1 MPNIGTFEDIKRL
14 VENNV
19 EENMYLEFKK
29 ELPRPANKIVK
40 EVVAFANAEGGE
52 LVIGIEE
59 QNSTAARLTPIE
71 KRPGIKEQ
79 IAQVIDTNTDPKLE
93 GYEII
98 VIDDE
103 NDNSKAY
110 VVVRVKKSPKAPH
123 MDTSTR
129 KYYIRRGNRT
139 DSMLDSEVRAL
150 LFRRGIMRNLLI
162 EIESNKELIIKTI
175 TFVDELLRRKPKDR
189 KPFLF
194 IPLKDEAWRSF
205 IYSGYS
211 YITPPEILNKLIN
224 AYNLIHEVN
233 SIIES
238 ANIRESTDVTTPIDE
253 NPPDIGEY
261 VPSLIKEKL
270 EKVSGALNGIEE
282 LLKSI

>member
-29 ELPRPANKIVK
+29 ELPRQVNKIVK
-40 EVVAFANAEGGE
+40 EIVAFANAEGGE

-59 QNSTAARLTPIE
+59 QNSTAGRLNPIE
-71 KRPGIKEQ
+71 KRPGIREQ

-103 NDNSKAY
+103 DDNSKAY

-123 MDTSTR
+123 MDTSNHR
-129 KYYIRRGNRT
+129 YYVRRGNRT
-139 DSMLDSEVRAL
+139 DPMLDSEVRAL
-150 LFRRGIMRNLLI
+150 LFRRGIMRNLLM
-162 EIESNKELIIKTI
+162 EIESNMELITKTMK
-175 TFVDELLRRKPKDR
+175 FVDDLLLSDPKKRKPY
-189 KPFLF
+189 LF
-194 IPLKDEAWRSF
+194 VPLKDEAWRSF

-211 YITPPEILNKLIN
+211 YIAPPEVLSKLISV
-224 AYNLIHEVN
+224 YNLIHEVN
-233 SIIES
+233 SIINA
-238 ANIRESTDVTTPIDE
+238 ANVHPYIYITTPIDK
-253 NPPDIGEY
+253 NHPTIGTY
-261 VPSLIKEKL
+261 VPSLINDKL
-270 EKVSGALNGIEE
+270 GKISSELHEMKE
-282 LLKSI
+282 LLERI